1 MRDKVLKTLAYWHA
15 HHPWRM
21 ILVVLLL
28 TLIFAF
34 FAEQLKV
41 TMRWSDLL
49 PSGDK
54 RTVQFN
60 KIIDEFTSAT
70 SLVVVVQG
78 EESHIKKFAED
89 LAPRILNAVDTSK
102 NASLQKKIDKIRKK
116 IDQLKTKE
124 KNESKIAKLQS
135 EIKTLQARMNKKLF
149 KRVDYKTEVDFLR
162 NHGLM
167 LLKEEDLK
175 NTKDVFMDPNITGLL
190 FNINNSMEKEYV
202 GQEESISTREKEDK
216 AVAFLDSIENL
227 VLKLQKATRGENL
240 SKEEVQ
246 AVADKLLFGEP
257 YFLSYDKKALILTA
271 VPNFTMMDLD
281 LMVTGTDA
289 VQGIIDDLLK
299 NYPGVKAGLTG
310 MIAVGRDEMVY
321 SEKSLGYTT
330 VIAVI
335 AILILLM
342 ISFRMWVAPIFATFN
357 LLVGLIWAVG
367 TAAIVVGMLNIM
379 TQMMAVILLGL
390 GIDFS
395 IHIISGFTERR
406 AAGDNIAEAMEKT
419 FLKSGKGILTAAL
432 TTACAF
438 LTMVISHSRGMKEM
452 GLVTGLGLLAILF
465 ATMLFLP
472 SMLVLRERRIDKK
485 REKKQD
491 LKHAVQR
498 DISFRFL
505 GKTSELLSKHYIFT
519 ILASIIISF
528 ILIWSGSKISF
539 DHNYMNL
546 EPKGLTSVALQDT
559 VQEKFDL
566 SMDYALVLA
575 DSIEESRELSKKY
588 RELGTVAITE
598 DISLYLPSPEQQQ
611 KRIPLIREIREKIR
625 STPIKKSVLPS
636 DFPVLR
642 RELERLEMNI
652 MEMQDMAYLGGQ
664 DKVENKCK
672 EIVGDPENPNSR
684 NIIRE
689 ELQFLDENI
698 STAAKGLSE
707 FQQNFAP
714 YFQASVIK
722 MSSTQP
728 IRLDDLPVTILDR
741 YSNKKRDQ
749 FLVTVFPVG
758 NIWQNAEF
766 LNRFA
771 DDLERVS
778 DRATGMPVV
787 FRALI
792 KIIGR
797 DGRNAVLLT
806 LVIVFLLLLVD
817 YRNAGHALIAMIPL
831 ALGIFW
837 MVGLMHL
844 VGMKLSI
851 MNVMGLPMIVGIGVD
866 YGVHIIHRWRHEGRG
881 KIRIVYSSTGKAIL
895 LTSLTTMLA
904 FGSLV
909 FSIWRGFG
917 QLGGALFIGVGACF
931 LTSVIILPGIIGI
944 IERKNRETC

>member
-124 KNESKIAKLQS
+124 KDESKIAKLQS
-135 EIKTLQARMNKKLF
+135 EIKTLQSQMNKKLF

-202 GQEESISTREKEDK
+202 GQEESISTREKEDN
-216 AVAFLDSIENL
+216 AVAFLDSIQNL
-227 VLKLQKATRGENL
+227 VLKLQKATRGQNL

-917 QLGGALFIGVGACF
+917 QLGGALFLGVGACF

>member
-49 PSGDK
+49 PTGDK

-135 EIKTLQARMNKKLF
+135 EIKTLQSQMNKKLF

-202 GQEESISTREKEDK
+202 GQEESISTREKEDN
-216 AVAFLDSIENL
+216 AVAFLDSIQNL
-227 VLKLQKATRGENL
+227 VLKLQKATRGQNL

-299 NYPGVKAGLTG
+299 NYPDVKAGLTG

-505 GKTSELLSKHYIFT
+505 GQTSDWLSKHYIFT
-519 ILASIIISF
+519 IIASIIISV

-559 VQEKFDL
+559 IQEKFDL

-866 YGVHIIHRWRHEGRG
+866 YGVHLIHRWRHEGRG
-881 KIRIVYSSTGKAIL
+881 RVRIVYSSTGKAIL
-895 LTSLTTMLA
+895 LTSLTTMLG

-917 QLGGALFIGVGACF
+917 QLGGALFLGVGACF

-944 IERKNRETC
+944 IERKN

>member
-124 KNESKIAKLQS
+124 KDESKIAKLQS

-202 GQEESISTREKEDK
+202 GQEESISTREKEDN
-216 AVAFLDSIENL
+216 AVAFLDSIQNL
-227 VLKLQKATRGENL
+227 VLKLQKATRGQNL

>member
-124 KNESKIAKLQS
+124 KDESKIAKLQS
-135 EIKTLQARMNKKLF
+135 EIKTLQSQMNKKLF

-202 GQEESISTREKEDK
+202 GQEESISTREKEDN
-216 AVAFLDSIENL
+216 AVAFLDSIQNL
-227 VLKLQKATRGENL
+227 VLKLQKATRGQNL

-714 YFQASVIK
+714 YFQTSVIK

-728 IRLDDLPVTILDR
+728 IRLGDLPVTILDR

-917 QLGGALFIGVGACF
+917 QLGGALFLGVGACF